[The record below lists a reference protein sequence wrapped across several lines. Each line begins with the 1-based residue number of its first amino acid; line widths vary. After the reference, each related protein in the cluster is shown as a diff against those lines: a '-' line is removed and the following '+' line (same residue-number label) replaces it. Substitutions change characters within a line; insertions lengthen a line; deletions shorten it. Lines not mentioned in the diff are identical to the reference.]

1 MKKNIILSILAGTL
15 IFSFCSCKSNSP
27 APSHPSTKPIS
38 LGDVYYP
45 AGIPET
51 AAELEE
57 KCDIMVQGILLEG
70 SEEIKETMDLGLPEP
85 LVTYGATIS
94 PLEITK
100 VIKGNLKV
108 GDIINLEEPY
118 YKKIVDGKET
128 TVIFAGGEYMGLYNP
143 CQIGKEYLLCL
154 DEFNDIPDH
163 PSDTYGL
170 MWRELGRYPVI
181 SPLSRFFIDV
191 DSMTNEDLDF
201 REGDATAYKEIYKGV
216 IDSYMR

>member
-15 IFSFCSCKSNSP
+15 IFSFCSCKSNSSV
-27 APSHPSTKPIS
+27 PSQPSTKPIS

-45 AGIPET
+45 SGIPET

-57 KCDIMVQGILLEG
+57 KSDIMVQGILLEG
-70 SEEIKETMDLGLPEP
+70 SEEILETMDLGLPEP
-85 LVTYGATIS
+85 FVSYGTTIS
-94 PLEITK
+94 PLKITK
-100 VIKGNLKV
+100 VIKGDLAV
-108 GDIINLEEPY
+108 GDTINLAEPY

-128 TVIFAGGEYMGLYNP
+128 TVIFAGREYMGLYNP

-163 PSDTYGL
+163 PSDAYGL
-170 MWRELGRYPVI
+170 MWRELGRYPVV
-181 SPLSRFFIDV
+181 SPLSRAFLDV

-201 REGDATAYKEIYKGV
+201 REGDASGYKEIYKGV
-216 IDSYMR
+216 IELYMK

>member
-1 MKKNIILSILAGTL
+1 
-15 IFSFCSCKSNSP
+15 
-27 APSHPSTKPIS
+27 
-38 LGDVYYP
+38 
-45 AGIPET
+45 
-51 AAELEE
+51 
-57 KCDIMVQGILLEG
+57 
-70 SEEIKETMDLGLPEP
+70 
-85 LVTYGATIS
+85 
-94 PLEITK
+94 
-100 VIKGNLKV
+100 
-108 GDIINLEEPY
+108 
-118 YKKIVDGKET
+118 
-128 TVIFAGGEYMGLYNP
+128 MGLYNP